1 MSIQKIH
8 ISNFTVFK
16 DIDITFS
23 KGCNL
28 FIGENATG
36 KTQLL
41 KMLNNKNVE
50 GQRSLFMNYDIESSG
65 SEKITYIPVKDMLTH
80 AKGFISMSEKYREF
94 PFGKELIDII
104 KKSEQWQLKKIPDIA
119 KNILSKL
126 EMMMEGKV
134 LYENEEFYIQ
144 KKNGEKVSFEH
155 EAEGYK
161 KIGLLWQLIMTEN
174 ITENSVLLWDEPEA
188 NLNPKYIPDLV
199 EIILELSRNGVQ
211 IFLTTHSY
219 IFAKYFEVRRRNNDK
234 ILFHSLYKTENK
246 GVLCES
252 NPNFKDLKHNTI
264 SKSFE
269 KLLDEVYDLNAGE

>member
-23 KGCNL
+23 NGCNL

-41 KMLNNKNVE
+41 KMLNDNHINRQISFLMDFE
-50 GQRSLFMNYDIESSG
+50 IESSG
-65 SEKITYIPVKDMLTH
+65 GEKITYIPVKDMLTH

-219 IFAKYFEVRRRNNDK
+219 IFAKYFEVRRRNSDK